1 MMKVSIVTAVFN
13 RVYCIENA
21 IKSVQQQSYKN
32 IEHIII
38 DGAST
43 DGTLARISESINDKS
58 ILISERDLGI
68 YDALNKGFLRASGD
82 IIGILHSDDIFFD
95 DQVIEKVVFAF
106 ENQCPDFVYGDIVMI
121 SDDDKIKRYWRSG
134 QLKGGFITAAQIPH
148 PALFIS
154 KDLLSILKQP
164 FDPSYKIAA
173 DLKQQLIIANK
184 LRCKGTY
191 ISCFFVKM
199 KIGGL
204 STSSLSAYIEG
215 WVESR
220 RAWNEVHRSGGF
232 RYVIRKVLS
241 KFSGIR
247 F

>member
-1 MMKVSIVTAVFN
+1 MKVSIVTVVYN
-13 RVYCIENA
+13 RVFCIENA
-21 IKSVQQQSYKN
+21 IKSVQQQSYKD
-32 IEHIII
+32 IEHVII

-43 DGTLARISESINDKS
+43 DGTIARVSKFINDRS
-58 ILISERDLGI
+58 ILISEPDLGI
-68 YDALNKGFLRASGD
+68 YDALNKGFARASGD

-95 DQVIEKVVFAF
+95 DQVVENVVLAF
-106 ENQCPDFVYGDIVMI
+106 ENECPDFVYGDIVMI
-121 SDDDKIKRYWRSG
+121 NDGDKIKRHWRSG
-134 QLKGGFITAAQIPH
+134 ELKCGFITAEQIPH

-154 KDLLSILKQP
+154 RGLLSKLGQP
-164 FDPSYKIAA
+164 FDPSFKIAA

-184 LRCKGTY
+184 LRSKGTY

-204 STSSLSAYIEG
+204 STSSLSAHIEG

-220 RAWNEVHRSGGF
+220 RAWNDVHHSGGL

-241 KFSGIR
+241 KVSGIR